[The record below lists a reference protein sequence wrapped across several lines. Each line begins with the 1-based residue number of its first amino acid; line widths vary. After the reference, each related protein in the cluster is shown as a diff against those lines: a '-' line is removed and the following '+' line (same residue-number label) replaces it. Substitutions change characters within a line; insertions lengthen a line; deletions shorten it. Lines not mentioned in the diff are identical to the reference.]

1 VKIAITI
8 LVESAGYPDSIGDA
22 RDIALEMIDR
32 AREYARRAHAATL
45 ELHDVSEFIP
55 DAEDIIPS

>member
-1 VKIAITI
+1 MKVAITI
-8 LVESAGYPDSIGDA
+8 LVDVGKSMDPNGDA
-22 RDIALEMIDR
+22 KDIAYEMVDKVR
-32 AREYARRAHAATL
+32 DFARRNHDATL

>member
-1 VKIAITI
+1 MKIAITI
-8 LVESAGYPDSIGDA
+8 LVESEGSSDPNGDA
-22 RDIALEMIDR
+22 QDIAYEMIDR
-32 AREYARRAHAATL
+32 TRDYARRVGQATL

>member
-1 VKIAITI
+1 MKIAITI

-22 RDIALEMIDR
+22 RDIALEMIDKTR
-32 AREYARRAHAATL
+32 DFARRVGQATL

>member
-1 VKIAITI
+1 MKIAITI
-8 LVESAGYPDSIGDA
+8 LVESEGSSDPIGDA
-22 RDIALEMIDR
+22 QDIAHEMIDKTR
-32 AREYARRAHAATL
+32 DYARRVGQATL

>member
-1 VKIAITI
+1 MKIAVVV
-8 LVESAGYPDSIGDA
+8 LVDVNDSTDAFGDA
-22 RDIALEMIDR
+22 KDIAYEMIDK
-32 AREYARRAHAATL
+32 ARDYARRTHAATL